1 MAKNPKIHYTT
12 AVYDHSVDGN
22 VTVGT
27 DLALADSG
35 IVPGRSVI
43 VSVVVETETGIT
55 GASGGIDLLLD
66 PTDGT
71 TNKEIVSEFAV
82 AAAGLVKDTAAGGA
96 VVKESKFAIDATGSN
111 ITAGKLNFLIG
122 YTMGL

>member
-12 AVYDHSVDGN
+12 AVYDHGVDGN

-35 IVPGRSVI
+35 IVPAGSVV
-43 VSVVVETETGIT
+43 VSVVIETVTAIT

-71 TNKEIVSEFAV
+71 ANVEIVSEFAV

-96 VVKESKFAIDATGSN
+96 VAKESKFAIDATGSN
-111 ITAGKLNFLIG
+111 VTAGKFNFLIG